1 VEAIDDIIIDFS
13 PDQLLLLNICLGFIM
28 FSISL
33 NLRVDDFLRLIR
45 YPKSSLTGLTSQLLL
60 LPVFTLILIGL
71 WDVAASVALGL
82 ILVSCC
88 PGGNI
93 SNFSVHLAGGNT
105 ALSIT
110 LTSIV
115 TMFAIVITPVTFQF
129 WAGLLPQTSALLN
142 EVAVDPTSMLLS
154 ITYLILLPLIAGM
167 LINHHYP
174 AFSKKISKPV
184 QTLALIIFIA
194 IIVVAVYDNRA
205 DLVYYFKL
213 VFFLV
218 LVHNGGALLMG
229 YYFGKLSG
237 LDVADSKAISFETGI
252 QNAGLGLVLVFNF
265 FEGLGGMLLVVA
277 WWGIWDMVSALLLAS
292 FWRWR
297 LNVAKKA

>member
-1 VEAIDDIIIDFS
+1 MEAIDNIVIDFS
-13 PDQLLLLNICLGFIM
+13 KDQLMLLNICLGFIM

-33 NLRVDDFLRLIR
+33 NLRVDDFLRLVR
-45 YPKSSLTGLTSQLLL
+45 YPKSSIVGLTSQLLL
-60 LPVFTLILIGL
+60 LPIFTLILIGL

-115 TMFAIVITPVTFQF
+115 TMFAILITPITFQF
-129 WAGLLPQTSALLN
+129 WAGMLPQTSALLN
-142 EVAVDPTSMLLS
+142 EVEVDPTSMFLS

-167 LINHHYP
+167 VVNHHFHNF
-174 AFSKKISKPV
+174 AQKISKPV

-194 IIVVAVYDNRA
+194 IIAVALYDNRG
-205 DLVYYFKL
+205 DLAYYLKL
-213 VFFLV
+213 VFLLV

-229 YYFGKLSG
+229 YYFGRING
-237 LDVADSKAISFETGI
+237 LNLADSKAVSFETGI
-252 QNAGLGLVLVFNF
+252 QNSGLGLVLVFNF

-277 WWGIWDMVSALLLAS
+277 WWGIWDMVSALLLA
-292 FWRWR
+292 FYWRSR
-297 LNVAKKA
+297 MKS

>member
-1 VEAIDDIIIDFS
+1 MEAIDDIIIDFS

>member
-129 WAGLLPQTSALLN
+129 WAGLLPQTSELLN

-167 LINHHYP
+167 LLNHHYP
-174 AFSKKISKPV
+174 SFSKKISKPV

-194 IIVVAVYDNRA
+194 IIFVAVYDNRA

-229 YYFGKLSG
+229 YYFGRLNG

-297 LNVAKKA
+297 MASLVDG